1 MGFHIWR
8 LRDIFLLPFCQF
20 TGSPPSLGYWLHV
33 YPLQK
38 PHPCAFSNPNMTSSP
53 QAPSLF
59 QLLAQQAT
67 DFPQTAVRSSFQ
79 DSRQFSYLC
88 GWKWYLLVVLHTHFS
103 GSLLPGSLFF
113 SYKDCLP
120 WLQPH
125 GHALLQVCFPGL
137 GLHSFLLPK
146 SEDKCAKSV
155 AKTAQ
160 SPLPTPS
167 N

>member
-1 MGFHIWR
+1 MGFHIRR
-8 LRDIFLLPFCQF
+8 LRDIFLPPFCQF

-38 PHPCAFSNPNMTSSP
+38 LHPCAFSSPNMTSSP
-53 QAPSLF
+53 QAASLF
-59 QLLAQQAT
+59 QLLAQKPT
-67 DFPQTAVRSSFQ
+67 DFPQRAVRSSFQ
-79 DSRQFSYLC
+79 DSRQFS
-88 GWKWYLLVVLHTHFS
+88 WKWYSPVVLHTHFS

-120 WLQPH
+120 WLQSH

-137 GLHSFLLPK
+137 GLHSFLLLK

-160 SPLPTPS
+160 IPLPTPS